1 LKKSH
6 VLLLALVVLAL
17 VLVPI
22 VAGCGSST
30 ATTTSTAAAV
40 TTTTAAAPA
49 ETTTTAAAG
58 GETTTTAAAAAY
70 DIKAITA
77 AIKADPAI
85 TAMLPA
91 GNQKDGVIVASDIP
105 YMPWEGFVGDTEQP
119 TGFDYDLS
127 QALAA
132 KLGVPFK
139 FTKVAFDS
147 IILGIQAKKYDVSM
161 SDMYDNAERQKVL
174 DFVDYAEDTTAII
187 TLNGN
192 PKNITSLDSLA
203 GLQVGC
209 EKGTTQAAM
218 LDQLNTSGK
227 TKMTVKQFPG
237 QADALLAL
245 QAGTIDCDVTDRSTA
260 FYNADTT
267 VKNGQKVFQLAV
279 DPANPDGYAPTPVG
293 MGVLKANTQLRD
305 ALQKAL
311 QALIDDGTLKT
322 IAAHWGPVAVT
333 SSQINQGK

>member
-1 LKKSH
+1 MKKSH

-30 ATTTSTAAAV
+30 DETTTSTAAAV
-40 TTTTAAAPA
+40 TTTTAAPA

-70 DIKAITA
+70 DIKAIVA
-77 AIKADPAI
+77 AIKADPTL

-105 YMPWEGFVGDTEQP
+105 YMPWEGYVGDTEQP

-132 KLGVPFK
+132 KLGVPFT

-187 TLNGN
+187 TLMGN

-293 MGVLKANTQLRD
+293 MGVLKASTQLRD

-311 QALIDDGTLKT
+311 QALVDDGTLKT
-322 IAAHWGPVAVT
+322 IASHWGPVPVT
-333 SSQINQGK
+333 SSQVNQGK

>member
-1 LKKSH
+1 LKKNY
-6 VLLLALVVLAL
+6 VLLLALVLLAL
-17 VLVPI
+17 IVVPML
-22 VAGCGSST
+22 AGCGTSEE
-30 ATTTSTAAAV
+30 TST
-40 TTTTAAAPA
+40 TAAPA
-49 ETTTTAAAG
+49 ETTTTAAATG
-58 GETTTTAAAAAY
+58 YDLAAILAG
-70 DIKAITA
+70 
-77 AIKADPAI
+77 IKADPAL

-105 YMPWEGFVGDTEQP
+105 YMPWEGYVGDTEQP

-161 SDMYDNAERQKVL
+161 SDMYDNAERQQVL
-174 DFVDYAEDTTAII
+174 DFVDYAADTTAII
-187 TLNGN
+187 TLKGN
-192 PKNITSLDSLA
+192 PKGITSLDSLA
-203 GLQVGC
+203 GLVVGC
-209 EKGTTQAAM
+209 EKGTTQAG
-218 LDQLNTSGK
+218 LLEELNTSGK
-227 TKMTVKQFPG
+227 TKMTIKQFPG

-245 QAGTIDCDVTDRSTA
+245 QAGTIDCDVTDHSTA
-260 FYNADTT
+260 FYNAETT
-267 VKNGQKVFQLAV
+267 MKGTEKVFELAI
-279 DPANPDGYAPTPVG
+279 DPANPDGYDPTPVG

-333 SSQINQGK
+333 SAQINQGK